1 MKSLLNKFIFLMVI
15 NFFANC
21 SKIENIEQ
29 SNISVIETSL
39 GVNTSDS
46 PLGKDFLFFKD
57 VRYGNKDRNFLDII
71 LPKTNKL
78 NGAVIFFHGGSFLFG
93 SKEELYQ
100 DCLLY
105 TSPSP
110 RD

>member
-1 MKSLLNKFIFLMVI
+1 MKSILKKFIFLVGI
-15 NFFANC
+15 IFFANC

-57 VRYGNKDRNFLDII
+57 VPYGNKDRNFLDII
-71 LPKTNKL
+71 
-78 NGAVIFFHGGSFLFG
+78 F
-93 SKEELYQ
+93 YQ
-100 DCLLY
+100 NLILIN
-105 TSPSP
+105 
-110 RD
+110 

>member
-1 MKSLLNKFIFLMVI
+1 MKSILKKFIFLVGI
-15 NFFANC
+15 IFFANC

-57 VRYGNKDRNFLDII
+57 VPYGNKDRNFLDII

-93 SKEELYQ
+93 SKEDLY
-100 DCLLY
+100 LSLIHI
-105 TSPSP
+105 
-110 RD
+110 